1 MQGYG
6 KSQLKTIKQYF
17 NEGHSI
23 ILHKLKGEKKIEFS
37 LFLFILINPSYNNT
51 LFFFKIVQL

>member
-1 MQGYG
+1 MQGQG

-37 LFLFILINPSYNNT
+37 LFLFILVLID
-51 LFFFKIVQL
+51 